1 MKFLLEQIYRNIIL
15 SLYGAKPFRHYLVAQ
30 NFQVNN
36 RNWVSMKKRTI
47 IILVIIAIVA
57 IPIALYTILPLF
69 TNKVVDEPLPIA
81 SGMTLTVF
89 ENEKFVEQKG

>member
-69 TNKVVDEPLPIA
+69 TNKVVDEPLPTA

-89 ENEKFVEQKG
+89 ENEKFIEKKG